1 MGVVDSQPSELY
13 TCVCGAH
20 VLSHLFSLPGSQKVW
35 GWAGG
40 WLQEDHQSP
49 ETALDPMSLSDISPS
64 TTHQSPLIGK
74 TL

>member
-1 MGVVDSQPSELY
+1 MCMWC
-13 TCVCGAH
+13 TCP
-20 VLSHLFSLPGSQKVW
+20 FSSVFPPWEPKGW
-35 GWAGG
+35 GGGAGG

-64 TTHQSPLIGK
+64 TTNESPLIGK